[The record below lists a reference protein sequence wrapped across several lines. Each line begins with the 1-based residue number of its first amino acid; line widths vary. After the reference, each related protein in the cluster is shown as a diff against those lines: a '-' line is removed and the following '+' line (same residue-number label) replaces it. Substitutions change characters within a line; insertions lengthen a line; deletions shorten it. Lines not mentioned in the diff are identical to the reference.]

1 MSRAL
6 SKALRATSRVESLRV
21 VRSISVKSSSPRFR
35 PLLSSAPLR
44 FVPTAAMSSAPMIS
58 APECLFHPL
67 DFPHKTLMGPGPSNA
82 PPRVLGASALPL
94 LGHLHPEFT
103 QVGVLPYGL
112 ANQIFLLRVC
122 ALFFC
127 WLLYCLVFVVVVVV
141 VVSLYGDDGGGVH
154 GVCVCK
160 CDVCALYI
168 VCMCVCALNCVC
180 VCVGGWVHAHVCV
193 CVCVYVCVCVCV

>member
-1 MSRAL
+1 MLCDFVELKAHDKLRASVVGHYNFGAITERAVSGIRLVNMSRAL

-21 VRSISVKSSSPRFR
+21 VRSINVKPSSPRFR

-44 FVPTAAMSSAPMIS
+44 FVPAAAMSSAPMIS

-112 ANQIFLLRVC
+112 ASQFFLLRVC
-122 ALFFC
+122 ALFCC
-127 WLLYCLVFVVVVVV
+127 WLLYCLVCCCCCCC
-141 VVSLYGDDGGGVH
+141 GGG
-154 GVCVCK
+154 
-160 CDVCALYI
+160 
-168 VCMCVCALNCVC
+168 
-180 VCVGGWVHAHVCV
+180 GGGEFAW
-193 CVCVYVCVCVCV
+193 